1 MAHPPPLFRCNS
13 CPPGCAP
20 QLPCSTPRP
29 LEDTIPPTRPPRPPS
44 CSWRASNFKLPAN
57 AFLSRIFFFFPPS
70 KRLKKLSLL
79 VTAVKDSLKH
89 YGGSDQLQRLV
100 GTCSGLCPW
109 LGTLPQLKKCGGCP
123 KFPSEDRAPSPDT
136 PDRFSPTDASRAPET
151 SAHNEAHTCEECKSW
166 GSAQGGRS
174 AGTAAN
180 PRIKAEAILLIIHS
194 CFSPKSIHN
203 RTVKLKLPLLLQ
215 TIVKM
220 IGICPQWRARLLH
233 PQAKSFWKG
242 CMCEKHAFPKHTDN
256 GYS

>member
-1 MAHPPPLFRCNS
+1 MLHS
-13 CPPGCAP
+13 
-20 QLPCSTPRP
+20 
-29 LEDTIPPTRPPRPPS
+29 PPTRGHHPTHPTTQ
-44 CSWRASNFKLPAN
+44 AAKLQLEGFKLQT
-57 AFLSRIFFFFPPS
+57 SRKCISEQDLFFFPPR

-79 VTAVKDSLKH
+79 VTAVKGSLKH

-100 GTCSGLCPW
+100 GTHSGLCPW

-136 PDRFSPTDASRAPET
+136 PDRFSSTDASRAPET
-151 SAHNEAHTCEECKSW
+151 SARNEAHTCEECKSW

-180 PRIKAEAILLIIHS
+180 PRIKAEAILLTIHS